1 MDTLQIFQNTWG
13 DYLNQ
18 LPLISICIPTYNSA
32 LFLAQALE
40 SIAAQTYKN
49 IEVIISD
56 NASTDNTPDIIQAYC
71 NRYGWTFD
79 PNETN
84 IGAGNNFNKL
94 INLATGEY
102 IAIYHA
108 DDIYDPTIV
117 ERSVYAFQ
125 QSENIGLVGTMG
137 IAINNINQILYSFE
151 FPTCFKSN
159 QSLLG
164 FDDVLNGILS
174 NNNYDILLI
183 TPSIMVRKECYR
195 SLGIFK
201 IHGKYNSA
209 GDYEMW
215 LRIANS
221 YQVYIINEQLIHYR
235 IHAGQGSETEIRQN
249 IEINDIIIVMDDYIQ
264 KSSDPQLQRKYSKW
278 RDKLLIRTALKQNAA
293 SLYDKSNTTLNNITE
308 IKYLFPKLFLNL
320 LNNVKL
326 PVPFRYL
333 RTLYQTLRK

>member
-1 MDTLQIFQNTWG
+1 MININPLVTL
-13 DYLNQ
+13 
-18 LPLISICIPTYNSA
+18 CIPTYNSA
-32 LFLAQALE
+32 LFLNQTLN

-56 NASTDNTPDIIQAYC
+56 NASTDETPEIIKPYC
-71 NRYGWTFD
+71 DRYGWTFYR
-79 PNETN
+79 NEVN

-94 INLATGEY
+94 LELANGEY

-117 ERSVYAFQ
+117 GKSVYAFQ
-125 QSENIGLVGTMG
+125 QSDNIGLIGTMG
-137 IAINNINQILYSFE
+137 AVINNLNQFIYPFH
-151 FPTCFKSN
+151 FPTCFESN

-174 NNNYDILLI
+174 SNNHEILLI
-183 TPSIMVRKECYR
+183 TPSIMARKECYQR
-195 SLGIFK
+195 LGTFQINERYK
-201 IHGKYNSA
+201 SA

-215 LRIANS
+215 LRIASS

-235 IHAGQGSETEIRQN
+235 IHSGQGSETEIRQN
-249 IEINDIIIVMDDYIQ
+249 IEINDVIFVIGDYIQ
-264 KSSDPQLQRKYSKW
+264 KSSDLQLQRKYSKW

-293 SLYDKSNTTLNNITE
+293 SLYDKSNTTLNEITE
-308 IKYLFPKLFLNL
+308 IKYLFPKFFLNL
-320 LNNVKL
+320 LNNLKL

-333 RTLYQTLRK
+333 RTLYRTLRK